1 MKQLYRVKN
10 IKYTANLS
18 KEAVGMSAQ
27 QGNSGDIKT
36 YKRKNDTNTI
46 MIQQYN
52 IKLKYELY
60 K

>member
-46 MIQQYN
+46 MI
-52 IKLKYELY
+52 
-60 K
+60 